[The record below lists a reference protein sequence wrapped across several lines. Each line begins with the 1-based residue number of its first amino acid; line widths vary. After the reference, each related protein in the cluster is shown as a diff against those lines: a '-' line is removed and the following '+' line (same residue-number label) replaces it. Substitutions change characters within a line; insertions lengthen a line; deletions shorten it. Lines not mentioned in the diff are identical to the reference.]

1 MIKQKARNMKTT
13 KIFRIKK
20 VFKII
25 NSLLL
30 YADKFENLDEMDYFL
45 EKGKLSELSQEI
57 FNRKSFTSF
66 VSVRIIFLITLISGV
81 LQANCLT
88 ISKRKYLK
96 LIKLARR

>member
-57 FNRKSFTSF
+57 FNRKSFKSF
-66 VSVRIIFLITLISGV
+66 VSVRIIFFNNINFRCFAG
-81 LQANCLT
+81 
-88 ISKRKYLK
+88 K
-96 LIKLARR
+96 LFNHFKEEVFKTN